1 MEAAGRRARLL
12 GMATGAQRDPA
23 EGLRAGWRLV
33 WLGYLTIAASV
44 GGYVALNWNDSGE
57 APTLIGIAAA
67 VGLWAGSGSVAYGE
81 RLRGRLGPGEAIRP
95 RNGIL
100 GLVAL
105 VVIVLFYKTLDEVGP
120 WWLLTL
126 PTTTHDLL
134 VGIGLPFWPAA
145 ITTAILAV
153 PEVIIMV
160 MLANVLVAKPL
171 QMAFGRRSV
180 VVETIRGVAGGVD
193 LDEDAPSGK
202 HRWNMWVGDPVA
214 PASAQDGRREL
225 VKSGVV

>member
-1 MEAAGRRARLL
+1 
-12 GMATGAQRDPA
+12 
-23 EGLRAGWRLV
+23 
-33 WLGYLTIAASV
+33 
-44 GGYVALNWNDSGE
+44 VALNWNDSGE

-81 RLRGRLGPGEAIRP
+81 RLRGRLGAGEAIRP

-105 VVIVLFYKTLDEVGP
+105 VVIVLFYKTLDEIGP

-134 VGIGLPFWPAA
+134 AGIGLPFWPAV
-145 ITTAILAV
+145 TTAILAA

-171 QMAFGRRSV
+171 QLVFGRRSV
-180 VVETIRGVAGGVD
+180 VVETIRGVAGGVG
-193 LDEDAPSGK
+193 LDEE
-202 HRWNMWVGDPVA
+202 RR
-214 PASAQDGRREL
+214 PAST
-225 VKSGVV
+225 SGTCGSAIPSPPRPPRTAGGNW